1 MLRKLTFNKLTCS
14 ASFAFNS
21 CNKIKCTLP
30 PVFFRY
36 DQHQGFSIGEVCLL
50 GNNHP
55 WLLLEN
61 QFLENK
67 DLSKIKTTERYEVI
81 GCCQYIF
88 TTKNQTLILSIFFF
102 SFLNIQVAR
111 NHLPLYTKG
120 NN

>member
-1 MLRKLTFNKLTCS
+1 MGGGGGAQVKMLGKFTFNKLTCS

-36 DQHQGFSIGEVCLL
+36 DQHQGFSVSEVCLL

-61 QFLENK
+61 QFLKKK
-67 DLSKIKTTERYEVI
+67 DLSKINATERYESYMVVSI
-81 GCCQYIF
+81 HFYHL
-88 TTKNQTLILSIFFF
+88 KSNLSFKH
-102 SFLNIQVAR
+102 SF
-111 NHLPLYTKG
+111 HF
-120 NN
+120 

>member
-1 MLRKLTFNKLTCS
+1 MLKLKCLESSPLIKLTCS

-36 DQHQGFSIGEVCLL
+36 DQHQGFSISEVCLL

-61 QFLENK
+61 QFLKKK
-67 DLSKIKTTERYEVI
+67 DLSKINSTERYESYMVVSI
-81 GCCQYIF
+81 HFYHL
-88 TTKNQTLILSIFFF
+88 KSNLSFKH
-102 SFLNIQVAR
+102 SF
-111 NHLPLYTKG
+111 HF
-120 NN
+120 